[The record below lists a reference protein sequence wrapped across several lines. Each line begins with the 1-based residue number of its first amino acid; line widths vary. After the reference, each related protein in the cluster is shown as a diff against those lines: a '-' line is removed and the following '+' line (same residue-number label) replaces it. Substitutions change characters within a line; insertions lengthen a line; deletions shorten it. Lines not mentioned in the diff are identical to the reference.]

1 MLGSTVLGL
10 LAALAAVIAAPAVK
24 EEVEAQ
30 KYVDAHK
37 TYVYKSD
44 DHYGVEKYDYDNYG
58 AEKYDYETVYA
69 KEVVYPASYKI
80 LYTHG
85 MYQISG

>member
-1 MLGSTVLGL
+1 MLVKTVLGL
-10 LAALAAVIAAPAVK
+10 LAASAAVIAAPAVNK
-24 EEVEAQ
+24 EVEAK

-58 AEKYDYETVYA
+58 
-69 KEVVYPASYKI
+69 
-80 LYTHG
+80 
-85 MYQISG
+85 